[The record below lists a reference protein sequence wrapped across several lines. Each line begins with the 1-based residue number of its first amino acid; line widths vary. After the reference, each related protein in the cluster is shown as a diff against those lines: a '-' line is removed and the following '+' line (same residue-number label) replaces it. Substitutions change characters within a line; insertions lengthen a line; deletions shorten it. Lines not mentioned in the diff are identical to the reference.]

1 VLLRPIDRLSGFPF
15 AEITPTG
22 PLLLLPD
29 GLLRWVFEETG
40 LRWLYFG
47 SGILALV
54 AATGWRFRL
63 VSPAACALLIL
74 YASVRRSYAYV
85 WHADIPLMLAACAM
99 ALLAW
104 TDHLDERR
112 PASERAGANYAMG
125 PLFISMAV
133 LLLTYHLVGV
143 RRFVLGGWELYVSDS
158 LPYWTARNSLQWA
171 GTWEAAATGGLGLE
185 LARSGWPLTVLELGF
200 PVVTLMELL
209 APLALFY
216 QRFRWIFL
224 AVMVPFHLLS
234 LPVFSLIFYQHI
246 VLLAFL
252 PDWDG
257 IRAARSARQGSRG
270 DPGPEGSQ

>member
-1 VLLRPIDRLSGFPF
+1 MLVRPIDRLSGIPF
-15 AEITPTG
+15 VEVTPTG
-22 PLLLLPD
+22 LLLLLPD

-40 LRWLYFG
+40 LSWLYFG

-74 YASVRRSYAYV
+74 YASVRRSYTFV
-85 WHADIPLMLAACAM
+85 SHADIPLTLAACAM
-99 ALLAW
+99 ALLSWA
-104 TDHLDERR
+104 DHRDERR
-112 PASERAGANYAMG
+112 PASERVGANYAMG

-143 RRFVLGGWELYVSDS
+143 RRFVLGGWDLYASDS
-158 LPYWTARNSLQWA
+158 LPYWVARNALRGE
-171 GTWEAAATGGLGLE
+171 GTWEAAATGGVGLE
-185 LARSGWPLTVLELGF
+185 LARSGWALTALQLGF
-200 PVVTLMELL
+200 PVVTLVELL

-224 AVMVPFHLLS
+224 AVMVPFHLFS
-234 LPVFSLIFYQHI
+234 LPVFSLIFYQNI

-257 IRAARSARQGSRG
+257 IRAARAARQGPRG
-270 DPGPEGSQ
+270 DPEPQGFR